1 MKEIPTPAG
10 ALSTFLAQPVSRVYQ
25 WLILWLRRHT
35 TIRFRIYLFAG
46 VMLLM
51 FYSVTLYLFVAYV
64 ADIKSERMMSLHF
77 VVSDLLTSAAG
88 QALRRGDKD
97 HIVPLVNTLV
107 DTTEISR
114 IAVVDST
121 GDVFVERTDTRKASS
136 DIETFSVPV
145 IWRGVDVNATAFLDT
160 DAISVKG
167 RDVTVG
173 SVTCEI
179 DNEALS
185 ELVWTAFLA
194 RGYIVLI
201 PIILSF
207 PVFYILAMSLVQ
219 PSMRSMPVATN
230 WLVALSSATRIRP
243 LRLNGLSASGRLAG
257 KGMPTIQGAVNQN
270 SLPCPGAPSTPI
282 FPPSR
287 RTICLQI
294 ESPNPLPP

>member
-145 IWRGVDVNATAFLDT
+145 IWRGVDVNATAFLDP
-160 DAISVKG
+160 DAISVNG
-167 RDVTVG
+167 RRFDAD
-173 SVTCEI
+173 I
-179 DNEALS
+179 FQILWHLA
-185 ELVWTAFLA
+185 ELVATELFQYWQQSFGL
-194 RGYIVLI
+194 VL
-201 PIILSF
+201 
-207 PVFYILAMSLVQ
+207 
-219 PSMRSMPVATN
+219 R
-230 WLVALSSATRIRP
+230 
-243 LRLNGLSASGRLAG
+243 RLNHRYLIGRKHCDARIVRETSANPIDGIMTVRKRVVHDLAVRLHA
-257 KGMPTIQGAVNQN
+257 
-270 SLPCPGAPSTPI
+270 
-282 FPPSR
+282 
-287 RTICLQI
+287 
-294 ESPNPLPP
+294 